1 MIRDEPKFNLPGSAV
16 NVRRALAS
24 DADGMA
30 SVSMR
35 AWHLNLK
42 DIVPEG
48 FLDQFVFEKQREKY
62 AERALNSTWIL
73 LVAEFDGKIGMI
85 GAQSNDSEPL
95 IYDKQIKVMYVDPDF
110 QNQGIGKA
118 LLASL
123 FAELKKQGVE
133 RAMLWCI
140 TANEVACSFYEK
152 LGAKR
157 IESIKPPAEYGAMPH
172 VVYAWD
178 SLDEGANRKTT

>member
-95 IYDKQIKVMYVDPDF
+95 IYDKQ
-110 QNQGIGKA
+110 
-118 LLASL
+118 
-123 FAELKKQGVE
+123 
-133 RAMLWCI
+133 
-140 TANEVACSFYEK
+140 
-152 LGAKR
+152 
-157 IESIKPPAEYGAMPH
+157 
-172 VVYAWD
+172 
-178 SLDEGANRKTT
+178 